1 MKARETIMNKR
12 IFTAALTGAIHTPS
26 MSPYLPITPQQL
38 IEEAVR
44 VYDAGGAVAHV
55 HVRDP
60 KTGLPNA
67 DQSTFREI
75 AEEVKRRCDIIL
87 CFTTGGKLGE
97 SVENRVRVASSLKPE
112 LTSLNAGSL
121 NFALFHIADR
131 VSEWKYEW
139 EKPYLEGTEDFI
151 FPNTFKTMRQ
161 YLDIIYAN
169 GAKPEFEIYDAGM
182 INNVAF
188 LIEKGIVKR
197 PVYLQFVM
205 GILGGI
211 PATLE
216 NLVFLVDAARKQI
229 GEFQFSVCAAGRYQ
243 IPMCT
248 GSLILGGHARVGLE
262 DSLYV
267 SKGVLA
273 KSSAEQVAK
282 IVRIAKELGIDAATP
297 DEARQILGLKG
308 SSRVGF

>member
-1 MKARETIMNKR
+1 MNKR
-12 IFTAALTGAIHTPS
+12 IITAALTGAIHTPS
-26 MSPYLPITPQQL
+26 MSPYLPITPKQL
-38 IEEAVR
+38 IEDAVR
-44 VYDAGGAVAHV
+44 SYEAGAAIVHI

-67 DQSTFREI
+67 DQNIYREI
-75 AEEVKRRCDIIL
+75 AENVRRQCNVVM

-97 SVENRVRVASSLKPE
+97 PVENRVRVASNLKPE

-121 NFALFHIADR
+121 NFALFQIVDEIG
-131 VSEWKYEW
+131 EWKYDW

-161 YLDIIYAN
+161 YLEIVYAN
-169 GAKPEFEIYDAGM
+169 EAKPEFEIYDVGM
-182 INNVAF
+182 INNLAF
-188 LIEKGIVKR
+188 LLQKGIAKR

-216 NLVFLVDAARKQI
+216 HLIYLVETARKQI
-229 GEFQFSVCAAGRYQ
+229 GDFQFSVCAAGRAQ

-248 GSLILGGHARVGLE
+248 GSLMLGGHARVGLE
-262 DSLYV
+262 DSLYLE
-267 SKGVLA
+267 KGVLA

-282 IVRIAKELGIDAATP
+282 IIRIGRELGIEPATP

-308 SSRVGF
+308 IGKVNY

>member
-1 MKARETIMNKR
+1 
-12 IFTAALTGAIHTPS
+12 
-26 MSPYLPITPQQL
+26 
-38 IEEAVR
+38 
-44 VYDAGGAVAHV
+44 
-55 HVRDP
+55 
-60 KTGLPNA
+60 
-67 DQSTFREI
+67 
-75 AEEVKRRCDIIL
+75 
-87 CFTTGGKLGE
+87 
-97 SVENRVRVASSLKPE
+97 
-112 LTSLNAGSL
+112 
-121 NFALFHIADR
+121 
-131 VSEWKYEW
+131 
-139 EKPYLEGTEDFI
+139 
-151 FPNTFKTMRQ
+151 
-161 YLDIIYAN
+161 
-169 GAKPEFEIYDAGM
+169 
-182 INNVAF
+182 
-188 LIEKGIVKR
+188 
-197 PVYLQFVM
+197 M

>member
-1 MKARETIMNKR
+1 MTKR

-26 MSPYLPITPQQL
+26 MSPHLPITPQQL

-44 VYDAGGAVAHV
+44 ARAAGAAVAHV
-55 HVRDP
+55 HIRDP

-67 DQSTFREI
+67 DQAIYREI
-75 AEEVKRRCDIIL
+75 AEEVKRRCDVIL

-97 SVENRVRVASSLKPE
+97 PVENRVRVASNLKPE

-121 NFALFHIADR
+121 NFALFHITAG

-151 FPNTFKTMRQ
+151 FPNTFRTMRQ
-161 YLDIIYAN
+161 YLEIIYAN

-182 INNVAF
+182 INNLAF
-188 LIEKGIVKR
+188 LIQKGIARK

-216 NLVFLVDAARKQI
+216 NLVFLVDTARKQI
-229 GEFQFSVCAAGRYQ
+229 GDFQFSVCAAGRHQ

-262 DSLYV
+262 DSLYLE
-267 SKGVLA
+267 KGVLA

-282 IVRIAKELGIDAATP
+282 IVRIARELGIEPATP
-297 DEARQILGLKG
+297 AEARSILGLKG
-308 SSRVGF
+308 FEHVNF